1 MQNFNI
7 IQAVYMFTKKE
18 RPLLPLVEIII
29 INNQTEKGNALILS
43 QVILGL
49 PITEDLINTINF

>member
-1 MQNFNI
+1 
-7 IQAVYMFTKKE
+7 MFKRKE
-18 RPLLPLVEIII
+18 RPLLPLVKIII

-43 QVILGL
+43 QVILGR